1 MKSSK
6 IDHHSNW
13 HMMNNTNTYAVQGSE
28 GTFCHQV
35 YVWKFMKAAKKQDY
49 VTTDDVYLWPDL
61 AFCHSCAARDKANIK
76 NSEQNEKIFR
86 KLPFFLL
93 SHTNIYA
100 CVVFLGFLS
109 HNTPKKISE
118 SEMSNKTDIA
128 FSGCGF
134 MGIYYVGVTNCIDA
148 IAPDLLQQRIGGT
161 SAGGPKK
168 LFHF

>member
-1 MKSSK
+1 MLQGIKPTSK
-6 IDHHSNW
+6 IVNEMKRYIGSFHS
-13 HMMNNTNTYAVQGSE
+13 
-28 GTFCHQV
+28 
-35 YVWKFMKAAKKQDY
+35 
-49 VTTDDVYLWPDL
+49 
-61 AFCHSCAARDKANIK
+61 
-76 NSEQNEKIFR
+76 
-86 KLPFFLL
+86 FFDPTPT
-93 SHTNIYA
+93 SIA

-134 MGIYYVGVTNCIDA
+134 MGIYYVGVTNCIDT

-168 LFHF
+168 LFFSFLTFWTQVHFRVCP